1 MNINLGIM
9 SRTVEFYRTEDGKC
23 PVEEF
28 LDSLSNKESQ
38 KVLWVLRLI
47 ERLDRVPSKYF
58 KKLVNTDE
66 IWECRVSTHAGIDR
80 LFSFFF
86 QGNRLIVTH
95 GYSKK
100 TQKTNPREIRRA
112 EKYRQEFL
120 IRHKERRK

>member
-1 MNINLGIM
+1 M
-9 SRTVEFYRTEDGKC
+9 SRTIEFYRTENGRC

-28 LDSLSNKESQ
+28 LDSLNDKEAQ

-66 IWECRVSTHAGIDR
+66 IWECRVSTHTGTYR
-80 LFSFFF
+80 FFSFFF
-86 QGNRLIVTH
+86 KGNRLIVTH
-95 GYSKK
+95 GYLKK

-112 EKYRQEFL
+112 EKYRQEYL
-120 IRHKERRK
+120 NSHREEENE

>member
-1 MNINLGIM
+1 M
-9 SRTVEFYRTEDGKC
+9 SRTIEFYRTENGKC

-28 LDSLSNKESQ
+28 LDLLNDKEAQ

-66 IWECRVSTHAGIDR
+66 IWECRVSTHTGTYR
-80 LFSFFF
+80 FFSFFF
-86 QGNRLIVTH
+86 KGNRLIVTH

-100 TQKTNPREIRRA
+100 TQKTDKREIRRA

-120 IRHKERRK
+120 NRHREGRK